1 MAEIAEV
8 RQNHNGSVTKRN
20 HHQGYHTLPA
30 AARGNNTSRG
40 NTNTNLNHSHS
51 EEGSSNEEFTGEVES
66 GTIAP
71 MPSPILPTLTAHK
84 GPLLRPGS
92 MVELRSGIRLEKIKK
107 PRERERDRHN
117 NHHDTLS
124 KWASQDSLHH
134 RLLLFVYYILIHMVL
149 DILPTVMNSCLIC
162 LGLHTVYGLYGLNPL
177 TLGSGP
183 HFTEGWYK
191 PSMLDHH
198 KQDRNGIRVSSNI

>member
-8 RQNHNGSVTKRN
+8 RSNHNGSVTQRN

-30 AARGNNTSRG
+30 AARGNVASRG
-40 NTNTNLNHSHS
+40 NTNNNVNHGRL
-51 EEGSSNEEFTGEVES
+51 EEGPSNEEYTGES

-84 GPLLRPGS
+84 AGPLLRPGS

-134 RLLLFVYYILIHMVL
+134 RLLLLFVHYILIHMVL
-149 DILPTVMNSCLIC
+149 DILPAVMNSCLIG
-162 LGLHTVYGLYGLNPL
+162 LGLHTLYGLYRLNPL

-183 HFTEGWYK
+183 HFTQGW
-191 PSMLDHH
+191 
-198 KQDRNGIRVSSNI
+198 